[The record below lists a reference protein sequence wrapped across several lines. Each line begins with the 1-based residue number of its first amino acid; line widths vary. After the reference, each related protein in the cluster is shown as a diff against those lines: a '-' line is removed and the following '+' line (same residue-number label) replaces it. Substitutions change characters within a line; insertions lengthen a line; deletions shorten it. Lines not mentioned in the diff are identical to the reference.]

1 MNKAKR
7 LEILTRLRENNPHPT
22 TELNFSSP
30 FELLIAVLLSAQA
43 TDVSVNKATA
53 KLYPVANTPA
63 AMLEL
68 GVEGVKTYIKTIGL
82 YNSKAENI
90 IKTCRILLEQHN
102 GEVPED
108 RAALEALPGVGR
120 KTANVVLNTAYGWPI
135 TKLAWRDLVPD
146 TDSYQE
152 IFAQPHLIDENDPLF
167 SDTQPRLQ
175 FALEQL
181 LHTRASSSFM
191 LAKAPE
197 ESEYLNL
204 IADAARTLQSDAGQL
219 VGGHYEVS
227 GHTIRLRHAVSADDN
242 FATLTQVVAADWV
255 EAEQLFG
262 CLRQFNGDITLQP
275 GLVHQANGGIL
286 IISLRTLL
294 AQPLLWM
301 RLKNIVNRERF
312 DWVAFDESRPLP
324 VSVPSMPLKLKV
336 ILVGERE
343 SLADFQEMEPELSEQ
358 AIYSEFEDTL
368 QIVDAESVS
377 QWCRWVTFTAR
388 HNHLP
393 APGADA
399 WPVLI
404 REAARYTGEQET
416 LPLSPQWILRQ
427 CQEVASLCDGDT
439 FSGEQLNLMLQQ
451 REWREG
457 FLAERMQDEILQEQ
471 ILIETEGERI
481 GQINA
486 LSVIEFPGHPRAFGE
501 PSRISCVVH
510 IGDGEFTDI
519 ERKAELGGN
528 IHAKGMMIMQA
539 FLMSEL
545 QLEQQIPFSASLTFE
560 QSYSEVDGDS
570 ASMAELCA
578 LISALADV
586 PVNQSIAITGSV
598 DQFGRAQPVGG
609 LNEKIEGFFAIC
621 QQRELTGKQGVII
634 PTANVRHLS
643 LHSEL
648 VKAVEEGKFTIW
660 AVDDVTD
667 ALPLLLN
674 LVWDGEGQT
683 TLMQTIQERIAQ
695 ASQQEGRHRFPW
707 PLRWLNWFIPN

>member
-1 MNKAKR
+1 M
-7 LEILTRLRENNPHPT
+7 T
-22 TELNFSSP
+22 
-30 FELLIAVLLSAQA
+30 
-43 TDVSVNKATA
+43 
-53 KLYPVANTPA
+53 
-63 AMLEL
+63 
-68 GVEGVKTYIKTIGL
+68 
-82 YNSKAENI
+82 
-90 IKTCRILLEQHN
+90 
-102 GEVPED
+102 
-108 RAALEALPGVGR
+108 
-120 KTANVVLNTAYGWPI
+120 I

-146 TDSYQE
+146 TESFQE
-152 IFAQPHLIDENDPLF
+152 IFAQPHVTDENNTLL

-181 LHTRASSSFM
+181 LQPRASSPFM

-197 ESEYLNL
+197 ELEYLTL
-204 IADAARTLQSDAGQL
+204 LAEAARGLHHDAGQL
-219 VGGHYEVS
+219 TGGHYEVS
-227 GHTIRLRHAVSADDN
+227 GHTIRYRDAERPEDN
-242 FATLTQVVAADWV
+242 FATSTQVVIADWV

-275 GLVHQANGGIL
+275 GLVHQANGGVL
-286 IISLRTLL
+286 VISLRTLL

-301 RLKNIVNRERF
+301 RLKAIISRERF

-324 VSVPSMPLKLKV
+324 VTVPSMPLKMKV
-336 ILVGERE
+336 LLVGERE
-343 SLADFQEMEPELSEQ
+343 SLADFQEMEPELAEQ
-358 AIYSEFEDTL
+358 AIYSEFEDNL
-368 QIVDAESVS
+368 QIVDAESMT
-377 QWCRWVTFTAR
+377 QWCQWVTWTAQR
-388 HNHLP
+388 NHLP
-393 APGADA
+393 IPAADA
-399 WPVLI
+399 WEILV
-404 REAARYTGEQET
+404 REAVRYTGEQDT
-416 LPLSPQWILRQ
+416 LPLNPLWIIRQ
-427 CQEVASLCDGDT
+427 FTEVASLCEGEICT
-439 FSGEQLNLMLQQ
+439 GEQLSLMLAQ

-634 PTANVRHLS
+634 PAANVRHLS
-643 LHSEL
+643 LHSTL
-648 VKAVEEGKFTIW
+648 LQAVQEEKFTIW
-660 AVDDVTD
+660 AVEDVTD

-674 LVWDGEGQT
+674 LLWDGEGQT

-695 ASQQEGRHRFPW
+695 ATQQDGRHRFPW

>member
-1 MNKAKR
+1 M
-7 LEILTRLRENNPHPT
+7 T
-22 TELNFSSP
+22 
-30 FELLIAVLLSAQA
+30 
-43 TDVSVNKATA
+43 
-53 KLYPVANTPA
+53 
-63 AMLEL
+63 
-68 GVEGVKTYIKTIGL
+68 
-82 YNSKAENI
+82 
-90 IKTCRILLEQHN
+90 
-102 GEVPED
+102 
-108 RAALEALPGVGR
+108 
-120 KTANVVLNTAYGWPI
+120 I

-471 ILIETEGERI
+471 ILIETEGER
-481 GQINA
+481 
-486 LSVIEFPGHPRAFGE
+486 
-501 PSRISCVVH
+501 
-510 IGDGEFTDI
+510 
-519 ERKAELGGN
+519 KAELGGN

>member
-1 MNKAKR
+1 M
-7 LEILTRLRENNPHPT
+7 T
-22 TELNFSSP
+22 
-30 FELLIAVLLSAQA
+30 
-43 TDVSVNKATA
+43 
-53 KLYPVANTPA
+53 
-63 AMLEL
+63 
-68 GVEGVKTYIKTIGL
+68 
-82 YNSKAENI
+82 
-90 IKTCRILLEQHN
+90 
-102 GEVPED
+102 
-108 RAALEALPGVGR
+108 
-120 KTANVVLNTAYGWPI
+120 I

-152 IFAQPHLIDENDPLF
+152 VFAQPHVTDDTDTLL

-181 LHTRASSSFM
+181 LQHWTTSSFM
-191 LAKAPE
+191 LVKAPE
-197 ESEYLNL
+197 ELEYLNL
-204 IADAARTLQSDAGQL
+204 IAAAARTLHTDAESL
-219 VGGHYEVS
+219 TGGHYDIS
-227 GHTIRLRHAVSADDN
+227 GHTIRYRTAEKAEDN
-242 FATLTQVVAADWV
+242 FATLTQVVSADWV

-262 CLRQFNGDITLQP
+262 CLRQFNGEVTLQP
-275 GLVHQANGGIL
+275 GLVHQANGGVL
-286 IISLRTLL
+286 VISLRTLL

-301 RLKNIVNRERF
+301 RLKAIVSHERF

-324 VSVPSMPLKLKV
+324 VSVPPMPLKLKV
-336 ILVGERE
+336 VLVGERE
-343 SLADFQEMEPELSEQ
+343 SLADFQEMEPELAEQ
-358 AIYSEFEDTL
+358 AIYSEFEDNL
-368 QIVDAESVS
+368 QIVDAETMT
-377 QWCRWVTFTAR
+377 QWCQWVTHTATR
-388 HNHLP
+388 NHLP
-393 APGADA
+393 YPAPDA
-399 WPVLI
+399 WQVLI
-404 REAARYTGEQET
+404 REAVRYTGEQDT
-416 LPLSPQWILRQ
+416 LPLNPLWIIRQ
-427 CQEVASLCDGDT
+427 FKEVAPLCESDT
-439 FSGEQLNLMLQQ
+439 CNAEQFGLMLAQ

-634 PTANVRHLS
+634 PSANVRHLS
-643 LHSEL
+643 LQPTL
-648 VKAVEEGKFTIW
+648 LQAVEEEKFTIW

-683 TLMQTIQERIAQ
+683 TLMQTIQERIAT
-695 ASQQEGRHRFPW
+695 ATQQEGRHRFPW
-707 PLRWLNWFIPN
+707 PLRWLNWILPN

>member
-1 MNKAKR
+1 M
-7 LEILTRLRENNPHPT
+7 T
-22 TELNFSSP
+22 
-30 FELLIAVLLSAQA
+30 
-43 TDVSVNKATA
+43 
-53 KLYPVANTPA
+53 
-63 AMLEL
+63 
-68 GVEGVKTYIKTIGL
+68 
-82 YNSKAENI
+82 
-90 IKTCRILLEQHN
+90 
-102 GEVPED
+102 
-108 RAALEALPGVGR
+108 
-120 KTANVVLNTAYGWPI
+120 I

-152 IFAQPHLIDENDPLF
+152 IFAQPHVTDDTDTLL

-181 LHTRASSSFM
+181 LQHWATSSFM
-191 LAKAPE
+191 LVKAPE
-197 ESEYLNL
+197 ELEYLNL
-204 IADAARTLQSDAGQL
+204 IATAARTLHADADKL
-219 VGGHYEVS
+219 TGGHYDVS
-227 GHTIRLRHAVSADDN
+227 GHTIRYRAAEKADDN
-242 FATLTQVVAADWV
+242 FATLTQVVNADWV

-262 CLRQFNGDITLQP
+262 CLRQFNGEITLQP
-275 GLVHQANGGIL
+275 GLVHQANGGVL
-286 IISLRTLL
+286 VISLRTLL

-301 RLKNIVNRERF
+301 RLKAIVSHERF

-336 ILVGERE
+336 VLVGERE
-343 SLADFQEMEPELSEQ
+343 SLADFQEMEPELAEQ
-358 AIYSEFEDTL
+358 AIYSEFEDNL
-368 QIVDAESVS
+368 QIVDAETMT
-377 QWCRWVTFTAR
+377 QWCQWVTHTAR
-388 HNHLP
+388 RNNLP
-393 APGADA
+393 YPAADA
-399 WPVLI
+399 WQVLI
-404 REAARYTGEQET
+404 REAVRYTGEQDT
-416 LPLSPQWILRQ
+416 LPLNPLWITRQ
-427 CQEVASLCDGDT
+427 LKEVAPLCDSDT
-439 FSGEQLNLMLQQ
+439 CTAEQLSLMLAQ

-457 FLAERMQDEILQEQ
+457 FLSERMQDEILQEQ

-621 QQRELTGKQGVII
+621 QQRELTGTQGVII
-634 PTANVRHLS
+634 PAANVRHLS
-643 LHSEL
+643 LPPAL
-648 VKAVEEGKFTIW
+648 LQAVEEEKFTIW

-683 TLMQTIQERIAQ
+683 TLMQTI
-695 ASQQEGRHRFPW
+695 
-707 PLRWLNWFIPN
+707 

>member
-1 MNKAKR
+1 MSRGR
-7 LEILTRLRENNPHPT
+7 L
-22 TELNFSSP
+22 
-30 FELLIAVLLSAQA
+30 
-43 TDVSVNKATA
+43 
-53 KLYPVANTPA
+53 
-63 AMLEL
+63 
-68 GVEGVKTYIKTIGL
+68 
-82 YNSKAENI
+82 
-90 IKTCRILLEQHN
+90 
-102 GEVPED
+102 
-108 RAALEALPGVGR
+108 
-120 KTANVVLNTAYGWPI
+120 
-135 TKLAWRDLVPD
+135 
-146 TDSYQE
+146 
-152 IFAQPHLIDENDPLF
+152 
-167 SDTQPRLQ
+167 
-175 FALEQL
+175 
-181 LHTRASSSFM
+181 
-191 LAKAPE
+191 
-197 ESEYLNL
+197 
-204 IADAARTLQSDAGQL
+204 
-219 VGGHYEVS
+219 
-227 GHTIRLRHAVSADDN
+227 
-242 FATLTQVVAADWV
+242 
-255 EAEQLFG
+255 
-262 CLRQFNGDITLQP
+262 
-275 GLVHQANGGIL
+275 
-286 IISLRTLL
+286 
-294 AQPLLWM
+294 
-301 RLKNIVNRERF
+301 
-312 DWVAFDESRPLP
+312 
-324 VSVPSMPLKLKV
+324 
-336 ILVGERE
+336 
-343 SLADFQEMEPELSEQ
+343 
-358 AIYSEFEDTL
+358 
-368 QIVDAESVS
+368 
-377 QWCRWVTFTAR
+377 
-388 HNHLP
+388 
-393 APGADA
+393 
-399 WPVLI
+399 
-404 REAARYTGEQET
+404 
-416 LPLSPQWILRQ
+416 
-427 CQEVASLCDGDT
+427 LCDGDT

-648 VKAVEEGKFTIW
+648 VKAVEEDKFTIW

-674 LVWDGEGQT
+674 LVWDGEGK
-683 TLMQTIQERIAQ
+683 R
-695 ASQQEGRHRFPW
+695 R
-707 PLRWLNWFIPN
+707 